1 MQKFTAKSF
10 GLFGG
15 SFDPPHYGHLKI
27 SKVSIRR
34 LRLQKIIL
42 GCNKKKSI

>member
-34 LRLQKIIL
+34 LRLQKL
-42 GCNKKKSI
+42 YWVVTKKKSI

>member
-15 SFDPPHYGHLKI
+15 SFDPPHYGHLKYL
-27 SKVSIRR
+27 KFPYVVSVYKNYIG
-34 LRLQKIIL
+34 L
-42 GCNKKKSI
+42 

>member
-1 MQKFTAKSF
+1 MQKLTAKSF

-27 SKVSIRR
+27 SKVSIRS
-34 LRLQKIIL
+34 LSLQKL
-42 GCNKKKSI
+42 YWVVTKKKSI